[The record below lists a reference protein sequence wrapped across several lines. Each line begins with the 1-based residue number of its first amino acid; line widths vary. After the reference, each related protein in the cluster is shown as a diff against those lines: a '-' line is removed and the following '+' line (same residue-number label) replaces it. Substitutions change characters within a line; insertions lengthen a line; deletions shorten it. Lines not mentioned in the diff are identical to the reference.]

1 MKKNIMTVL
10 CAGVLLGALCAPV
23 SAVDPLYSGPVDAIT
38 GDAISSS
45 AEESTRVLI
54 SGATSYD
61 RKTGTFVY
69 PVGSGAYEVRA
80 NVADGMIVNTPVSI
94 TADDGVALTVVRNG
108 TELKDAE
115 LDTISKVGAYAV
127 NVGGV
132 EAASE
137 LFSFTIVGTESNL
150 SGGYAMPEGFYILDA
165 TLDGEEAVYDRNY
178 IGMESEGL
186 YEIEYVCPASAL
198 HYHLTITIDRTP
210 PQITLE
216 GKTDKKGRFHSAVQV
231 GGVEPGSS
239 VALTRDGTDYDYPS
253 DGSLSEAG
261 MYVLQVFDQ
270 AGNTAT
276 EQFTVLAYLNLSSFL
291 FFAAL
296 ALSGAAVA
304 SYVVFQRKR
313 FKIS

>member
-1 MKKNIMTVL
+1 MKKNMLTVL

-23 SAVDPLYSGPVDAIT
+23 NAVDPLYNGPVDAIT
-38 GDAISSS
+38 GDAVSSS

-61 RKTGTFVY
+61 RKAGAFVY
-69 PVGSGAYEVRA
+69 PVGSSAYEVRA

-108 TELKDAE
+108 TELEDAE
-115 LDTISKVGAYAV
+115 LSQISKVGAYAV

-132 EAASE
+132 EAA

-150 SGGYAMPEGFYILDA
+150 SGGYAMPEGFYMLDA
-165 TLDGEEAVYDRNY
+165 TLDGEETVYDRNY

-186 YEIEYVCPASAL
+186 YEIEYVCPATAL

-216 GKTDKKGRFHSAVQV
+216 GKADKNGRFHSAVQI
-231 GGVEPGSS
+231 GGVEPGGS
-239 VALTRDGTDYDYPS
+239 VALTRDGADYAYPS
-253 DGSLSEAG
+253 DGRLSEAG
-261 MYVLQVFDQ
+261 MYVLQVYDQ
-270 AGNTAT
+270 AGNAAT
-276 EQFTVLAYLNLSSFL
+276 EQFTVLAYLNVSSFL